1 MSSLYTERLGDLAAR
16 AYELSSRL
24 CGSCRDLHA
33 LWPYIRLSRSST
45 GLEDE
50 GSKLELAL
58 RTLIAG
64 GLRRVL
70 IAGSADTG
78 LLALVARAGADHGV
92 HVTVLD
98 ICESPLELCRQLAS
112 QWPRPLQ
119 IETLRQDLRELHVQQ
134 QFDLILVHG
143 TLHFIAADG
152 RLDALARILDAL
164 HPDGRVVL
172 LFNTSKPSTID
183 IDDNFHTDYAKSVVS
198 ELKRI
203 GISLPDNE
211 EVICAR
217 LSAHSRQRQLRE
229 GAFAKPDDATL
240 LLETAGFNVISC
252 SQVDVKLASPAR
264 SFVSHISKRRFMTI
278 AERSLVRR

>member
-1 MSSLYTERLGDLAAR
+1 
-16 AYELSSRL
+16 
-24 CGSCRDLHA
+24 
-33 LWPYIRLSRSST
+33 
-45 GLEDE
+45 LEV
-50 GSKLELAL
+50 AL

-78 LLALVARAGADHGV
+78 LLALVARAGADHGA
-92 HVTVLD
+92 HITVLD

-112 QWPRPLQ
+112 QWSLQ

-134 QFDLILVHG
+134 QFDLVLVHG

-152 RLDALARILDAL
+152 RLDALARILRAL

-172 LFNTSKPSTID
+172 LFNTSKPSTVE
-183 IDDNFHTDYAKSVVS
+183 IDDNFHIDYAKSVVS
-198 ELKRI
+198 ELKRL

-211 EVICAR
+211 EVVCAR

-252 SQVDVKLASPAR
+252 SQVDVKLAGPAR
-264 SFVSHISKRRFMTI
+264 NFVSHISKRRFMTI
-278 AERSLVRR
+278 AERSMRR